1 MVLIVFGLLAVLS
14 IGFASVC
21 YVVIDN
27 PELVDILPDFCRTGR
42 TTLTPGYQTALATV
56 IATSWH

>member
-21 YVVIDN
+21 HVVIDN
-27 PELVDILPDFCRTGR
+27 PELVDIPRTFA
-42 TTLTPGYQTALATV
+42 ALAGRL
-56 IATSWH
+56 